1 MWRALFVLRVAA
13 ASGLALMLGLSSV
26 GAAAAP
32 VTLRF
37 EGVAPSSGVTYSG
50 PNYSEAGF
58 NLSNPGGAGQ
68 VAIVDSA
75 AGFNGS
81 GSAYYAWNSLAGNNP
96 VLLTSLDGGLFD
108 LLSLDVGG
116 GQNGV
121 SNFDIIGNLFGGGAV
136 VFNVVGAGVFSNISL
151 SGFTN
156 LVSVGFSYTSGDV
169 GAIDN
174 LQLAVAAVPEP
185 GSVALVGLAF
195 AALAVSRRRR
205 QIAAT

>member
-1 MWRALFVLRVAA
+1 MLRALFALRVVAA
-13 ASGLALMLGLSSV
+13 GGLALILGLISV

-32 VTLRF
+32 VTMSF

-50 PNYSEAGF
+50 PNYNESGF

-68 VAIVDSA
+68 VAIVSST

-81 GSAYYAWNSLAGNNP
+81 GSDYFSWNSPAGNNP
-96 VLLTSLDGGLFD
+96 VLLTSLGGGLFD

-116 GQNGV
+116 GQGGV
-121 SNFDIIGNLFGGGAV
+121 SNFEIIGNLFGGGTV
-136 VFNVVGAGVFSNISL
+136 VFDVVGAGVFSNISL

-156 LVSVGFSYTSGDV
+156 LVSVGFSYTSGDL

-174 LQLAVAAVPEP
+174 LELAVAVVPEP
-185 GSVALVGLAF
+185 GSVALVGLGL

-205 QIAAT
+205 QRAAA